1 MSIDPIKPYLPIIG
15 LMLMLVFLFGGCSW
29 GKSIQ
34 KAKNADIIA
43 KKDVALQNAATALM
57 ASKAAIEEINAEAAL
72 RIKAAQDQATAAGN
86 AATVLEAR
94 KKEAERERD
103 AFERQLAKARRKPDC
118 AALFDADI
126 AKTCGV
132 TIR

>member
-1 MSIDPIKPYLPIIG
+1 MSPIKPYLPILG
-15 LMLMLVFLFGGCSW
+15 LLLMLVFLFGGCSW
-29 GKSIQ
+29 GKSIE
-34 KAKNADIIA
+34 KAKSAEVIA
-43 KKDVALQNAATALM
+43 KKDAALQNAATALM
-57 ASKAAIEEINAEAAL
+57 AAKAAIEEINAEADL
-72 RIKAAQDQATAAGN
+72 RIKAAEDQATAAGN

-103 AFERQLAKARRKPDC
+103 AFERQLVKARRKPDC

-132 TIR
+132 IVR